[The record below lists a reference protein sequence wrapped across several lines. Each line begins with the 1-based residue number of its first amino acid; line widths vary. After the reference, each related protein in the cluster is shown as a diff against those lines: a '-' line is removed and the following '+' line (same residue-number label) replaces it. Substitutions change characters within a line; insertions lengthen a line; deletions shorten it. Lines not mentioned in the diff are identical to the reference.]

1 MAAIARRRRRTFA
14 MKQHDRIARGATWL
28 AALLLAAG
36 LTACGERISDSRS
49 EAPAQGRA
57 SPSAV
62 VIGQAPAEPS
72 GDPAGTT
79 PVAPGTTEISK
90 AEESRQKP
98 QEGDNH
104 SYSTTAPVT
113 PQKAEGVNMTGD
125 GNTGGKQ

>member
-1 MAAIARRRRRTFA
+1 MI
-14 MKQHDRIARGATWL
+14 QHDRIARGATWL

-36 LTACGERISDSRS
+36 LTACGERISDTRAK
-49 EAPAQGRA
+49 APAEGKA

-79 PVAPGTTEISK
+79 PVAPNTTEISK
-90 AEESRQKP
+90 QEENTQKP

-104 SYSTTAPVT
+104 SYSTTARIT
-113 PQKAEGVNMTGD
+113 PQKADGVNTTGN
-125 GNTGGKQ
+125 GNTEEKK

>member
-1 MAAIARRRRRTFA
+1 MT
-14 MKQHDRIARGATWL
+14 QNDRIARGATWF

-36 LTACGERISDSRS
+36 LTACGERISDNRTTK
-49 EAPAQGRA
+49 APDQA

-62 VIGQAPAEPS
+62 VVGQAPAPPS
-72 GDPAGTT
+72 GDPPGTT

-90 AEESRQKP
+90 AEETTQKP

-113 PQKAEGVNMTGD
+113 PQKAEGVNVTGD
-125 GNTGGKQ
+125 GNTEGKK